1 MPSIQCWASVW
12 LEHNVDA
19 WKTCLVMSEGWD
31 HQGVVGEWLGTV
43 SINFGGSMPENR
55 GRKQGFRGVKRR
67 ANFDDAAFLVI
78 GCKTTVYWKLKINKG
93 RPYGDGTRK
102 ISF

>member
-1 MPSIQCWASVW
+1 MP
-12 LEHNVDA
+12 
-19 WKTCLVMSEGWD
+19 EGSN
-31 HQGVVGEWLGTV
+31 HQGVGEWLGTV

-55 GRKQGFRGVKRR
+55 GQKKWIRGVKRHT
-67 ANFDDAAFLVI
+67 NFTGSAFLVI

-93 RPYGDGTRK
+93 RPYGDGARK